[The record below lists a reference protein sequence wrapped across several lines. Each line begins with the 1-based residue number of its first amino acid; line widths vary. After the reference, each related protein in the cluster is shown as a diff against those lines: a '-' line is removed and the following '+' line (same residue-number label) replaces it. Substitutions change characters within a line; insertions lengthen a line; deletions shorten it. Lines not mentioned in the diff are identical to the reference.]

1 MSMLAELVHHLSPFP
16 FVFVPRVDMGL
27 LDLIG
32 EAMTELASEIMED
45 ISS

>member
-1 MSMLAELVHHLSPFP
+1 MSMLAELVNHLSPFP
-16 FVFVPRVDMGL
+16 FVLLPLVDMGL

-32 EAMTELASEIMED
+32 EAMTELVSDIMED